1 MRKKR
6 VTGRFYVFLALLL
19 AGCYFILRELLPD
32 AASEALVQSANAT
45 YSYTVD
51 AVVVRDE
58 TVAGYEGNARIV
70 YAVDEGDVVPEQ
82 GEVCEVYPSGYS
94 EKELQR
100 LEIVRQSIRSY
111 HEMILDNIVDGE
123 LDRLENKVQDLALQ
137 VKTLIRNKSGGSLLN
152 LEKQLE
158 KAMAD
163 RQEYLRQNQRQDYK
177 LNDLYDQETKR
188 LNALNSWQTIATS
201 PRSGVVSF
209 YLDGYEEYLNA
220 ETIETVTA
228 DQIKSVLAGRSLA
241 SGTASRLNTNI
252 FRVVGT
258 EKWYVVFLSG
268 DVNWNPTA
276 GQDFTFQ
283 IQGYADIA
291 FVGRVI
297 SMQKSASE
305 VMAVLEVSGSPGPLM
320 NLRSGK
326 ANIAAYLSGMS
337 VPVGALS
344 EEGGQMGVWLQDAA
358 GTTFTPVELLSKD
371 SRNALVRPLVEG
383 TLNVGQR
390 VLIH

>member
-1 MRKKR
+1 
-6 VTGRFYVFLALLL
+6 
-19 AGCYFILRELLPD
+19 
-32 AASEALVQSANAT
+32 
-45 YSYTVD
+45 
-51 AVVVRDE
+51 
-58 TVAGYEGNARIV
+58 
-70 YAVDEGDVVPEQ
+70 
-82 GEVCEVYPSGYS
+82 
-94 EKELQR
+94 
-100 LEIVRQSIRSY
+100 
-111 HEMILDNIVDGE
+111 MILDNIVDGE

-291 FVGRVI
+291 
-297 SMQKSASE
+297 
-305 VMAVLEVSGSPGPLM
+305 
-320 NLRSGK
+320 
-326 ANIAAYLSGMS
+326 
-337 VPVGALS
+337 
-344 EEGGQMGVWLQDAA
+344 
-358 GTTFTPVELLSKD
+358 
-371 SRNALVRPLVEG
+371 
-383 TLNVGQR
+383 
-390 VLIH
+390 